1 MVEICKSN
9 LSHAFGISGLDE
21 ARAYLAHPVLS
32 ARLVEICE
40 ALLSQKKKKPEDIF
54 GYTDA
59 VKLCSSMTLFALVS
73 EDGSVFHKVLKR
85 FYHGLMD
92 ARTLELVN
100 KALTTDLTIYSSGLR
115 GNNGLYNTKKH
126 GLRTKKHKK
135 HAKKAKNQS
144 CVVWDV
150 DAAGSNPVTSTT

>member
-1 MVEICKSN
+1 MDINSLDRFIEAQKHLYAIALEEIKRGEKRSHWMWFIFPQMRGLGKSN

-85 FYHGLMD
+85 FYHGQID

-100 KALTTDLTIYSSGLR
+100 K
-115 GNNGLYNTKKH
+115 
-126 GLRTKKHKK
+126 
-135 HAKKAKNQS
+135 
-144 CVVWDV
+144 
-150 DAAGSNPVTSTT
+150 P